1 MIGTELSDFITDW
14 LGQEGREER
23 LYRLLLT
30 DDIPLAQDNS
40 THTISTLTQVK
51 TYWQGTK
58 QWRLTIP
65 IAGSQNCNIFFFSKR
80 SLWQRL
86 TNKQENQEHLR
97 LDDSHCWLWAKA
109 HQFLSSSR
117 ASQLV
122 VIAQENQSFTYLEK
136 ERKKERKYS

>member
-51 TYWQGTK
+51 TY
-58 QWRLTIP
+58 
-65 IAGSQNCNIFFFSKR
+65 
-80 SLWQRL
+80 
-86 TNKQENQEHLR
+86 
-97 LDDSHCWLWAKA
+97 
-109 HQFLSSSR
+109 
-117 ASQLV
+117 
-122 VIAQENQSFTYLEK
+122 
-136 ERKKERKYS
+136 